1 MKNKNKTLDNQKN
14 IANIVLKY
22 GQVTVKT
29 GSAHVFFKL
38 ILSESKLIL
47 SEKRQDIQLEINTFL
62 LE

>member
-38 ILSESKLIL
+38 ILSE
-47 SEKRQDIQLEINTFL
+47 KRQDIQLEINTFL